1 MDSSPAVWSSGTISP
16 SYGRPRTQSISSV
29 PSTIGSGFVLP
40 PLSVSPDFCFIA
52 PSAASQI
59 VTNDHDSHADAWYD
73 QNGIEPPLEPATMSD
88 PALRLVNG
96 FLDQLLFNFLQIA
109 KSTRLSSLR
118 PAIIE
123 VLKPK
128 LAKDAIDNAEEEL
141 KEYLGGADEDDYTHP
156 HGEGASLR
164 DWDLELAWKRI
175 RLRCMVYSSLGDM
188 EEEDEDMYMEQEHL
202 ELGTND
208 QVSDVVSPAVS
219 IFLTSVLE
227 YMGELTVT
235 VAGQV
240 AYQRVRNKMERELRE
255 GSRDTSRPADRV
267 VVADSDME
275 RVALD
280 RTLGRLW
287 RGWKKRVRAPAHD
300 AAGRPLSR
308 RISSLLEQD
317 YNTPET
323 TPQTLLGLSRPAT
336 GDDVQEEKH
345 AIEDP
350 TAEAPV
356 QATEIPLPMTG
367 NDVAEIEVPGLV
379 SYSDSDEGT
388 DSDEVLQTR
397 AQPPKRCKSVLL
409 SPSHNADGISTGAA
423 RQTVLFPLK
432 RWTSV
437 PARPLSFY
445 AGRTRK
451 VSQPSASDPETKM
464 AQVNTR
470 DEAGKMPEE
479 TASEGAPQTF
489 IQGGEADCEDAA
501 DEFAVQKAEVVTP
514 FRASQ
519 SARSQDVFVSESEDG
534 CEDKDRCNR
543 NHHGHSHS
551 VSVSVSVSARNSAS
565 ISTRNR
571 NDSNRSNTPP
581 VKRSSMQTARLV
593 DVSKPISPRSVSG
606 SPARSRP
613 ASMDKSGQSRAA
625 ALSAVGLPATS
636 LLDAAADQDV
646 QSTGQDAVLQTDARD
661 APSPADASTTGA
673 ETWRLQQNASP
684 ADADGTTL
692 SRQTTTGVS
701 DSGGEQ
707 QAVPR
712 VAAAPLLA
720 AATSTSSP
728 LPAASRSDAPTP
740 PQGRKKG
747 PPAQIV
753 TKTPSPSPSP
763 SSAYTHTYEPPKR
776 AKPSI
781 LPVIPDQVIEGG
793 SLVGLPRNALSH
805 AGKQSLKA
813 ESRQLLTVERS
824 RTNRDTEQGSYTGS
838 HHTGPSSVSSAGS
851 RLKPVRTSEDG
862 SSRSESVA
870 RNFEELIQSN
880 QTITYT
886 LTPETMR
893 DVDSKSPVVTRLGGN
908 RKTDDAR
915 TLNLHNK
922 PLLLGAQSGSGRL
935 PSPHSPA
942 SISPRAFES
951 SLKSPAISKSSRS
964 PIVPNGRGMTT
975 PPNDFRASKD
985 STLPDYSDFV
995 SSTDERKVYI
1005 APNLVA
1011 SPASPGMS
1019 FSNPRRDSTTSII
1032 NRSRYQPRDAAVD
1045 GKADH
1050 SDLIDFIRQGP
1061 PIASTNRIPRHVAPF
1076 RTTMDSDEMVAAIG
1090 GKAID
1095 ATLPDI
1101 RDSLCSTNPTDGP
1114 PSMHSSTN
1122 SKSALLR
1129 NKSPSTA
1136 AGKTS
1141 GAPDDTTM
1149 APIRKTRRVRD
1160 PYAIDLSDED
1170 EDEDEDEDKDE
1181 DKVPPSSEEPFH
1193 PPPRKSQTLPPLKRE
1208 ESLGEFLRNYDPPA
1222 IPPSSPPR
1230 MPKKKASAPSLMARF
1245 RSSTIDKN
1253 KDKARNRDSP
1263 PSRGPPG
1270 TSASTHTS
1278 ATGRGYVPITV
1289 NMPSNYDRFNHLN
1302 SNNSNPSP
1310 VEARAPPAGGTIR
1323 SRMRGTSLSSSSPV
1337 GGRIP
1342 MKKFEPRDAIA
1353 GQSRTAD
1360 LAAFLRDSAP
1370 PMGGRP
1376 QGQLQ
1381 GQGQGQGQGQEEGS
1395 SGGGGGG
1402 GIARRFGRRKKSTM
1416 AV

>member
-1 MDSSPAVWSSGTISP
+1 MDSSPPVWSSGTISP

-40 PLSVSPDFCFIA
+40 PLSVSPEFCFIA

-118 PAIIE
+118 PAITE

-141 KEYLGGADEDDYTHP
+141 KEYLGGANEDDFTHP
-156 HGEGASLR
+156 HGEGTSSR

-235 VAGQV
+235 VAGQA

-255 GSRDTSRPADRV
+255 GSRDTSHPADRV

-323 TPQTLLGLSRPAT
+323 TPQTLMGLSKPAT

-345 AIEDP
+345 DIEDP
-350 TAEAPV
+350 IAGAPV
-356 QATEIPLPMTG
+356 EAAEIPLPMTE

-379 SYSDSDEGT
+379 SYSDYEGT
-388 DSDEVLQTR
+388 DSDEALQTR

-437 PARPLSFY
+437 PARPQSFY
-445 AGRTRK
+445 AGRIRK
-451 VSQPSASDPETKM
+451 VSQPSASDLETKI
-464 AQVNTR
+464 AQVKAR

-479 TASEGAPQTF
+479 TVSEGAPQTF
-489 IQGGEADCEDAA
+489 TQGGEADCENAA
-501 DEFAVQKAEVVTP
+501 DEFAVEKAEVVTP
-514 FRASQ
+514 FRVSQ
-519 SARSQDVFVSESEDG
+519 SARSQDVFVSEGEDG
-534 CEDKDRCNR
+534 CEDKDRCNL
-543 NHHGHSHS
+543 NHHSHS
-551 VSVSVSVSARNSAS
+551 VSVSVSASARNSAS

-571 NDSNRSNTPP
+571 NDSNSSNTPP
-581 VKRSSMQTARLV
+581 VKRSSMQTARLI
-593 DVSKPISPRSVSG
+593 DVSKPNSPRSLSG
-606 SPARSRP
+606 SSAHSRP
-613 ASMDKSGQSRAA
+613 ASMDKPGQSRAA
-625 ALSAVGLPATS
+625 ALSAVGLPAMS
-636 LLDAAADQDV
+636 SLDAAADQDV
-646 QSTGQDAVLQTDARD
+646 QPTGQDAVLQTDARD
-661 APSPADASTTGA
+661 APSPADASTGA

-684 ADADGTTL
+684 ADTDGTLT
-692 SRQTTTGVS
+692 RQTTGVS
-701 DSGGEQ
+701 DSGEQ
-707 QAVPR
+707 QTVPR
-712 VAAAPLLA
+712 VAAAPLLPA
-720 AATSTSSP
+720 ATSSP
-728 LPAASRSDAPTP
+728 LPAASHSAST
-740 PQGRKKG
+740 QGRKKG
-747 PPAQIV
+747 PPAQII
-753 TKTPSPSPSP
+753 TKTPSPSHTPTP
-763 SSAYTHTYEPPKR
+763 THTHTYEPPKR

-824 RTNRDTEQGSYTGS
+824 RTNRDTEQGSHTGS

-915 TLNLHNK
+915 TLNLHK
-922 PLLLGAQSGSGRL
+922 PSLLGVQSGSGRL
-935 PSPHSPA
+935 SSPHSPA
-942 SISPRAFES
+942 SISPRALES

-964 PIVPNGRGMTT
+964 PTVPNSRGMTT
-975 PPNDFRASKD
+975 PPKDYRASKE

-1005 APNLVA
+1005 APNLA
-1011 SPASPGMS
+1011 SPASPGMN
-1019 FSNPRRDSTTSII
+1019 FSHSRRDSTTSII

-1045 GKADH
+1045 GKADN

-1095 ATLPDI
+1095 ATLPDF
-1101 RDSLCSTNPTDGP
+1101 RDSLCSTDPTDEP
-1114 PSMHSSTN
+1114 LSMHSSIN

-1129 NKSPSTA
+1129 NKGPSTV
-1136 AGKTS
+1136 AGKS
-1141 GAPDDTTM
+1141 FGAPDDTTM
-1149 APIRKTRRVRD
+1149 APTRKTRRIRD

-1170 EDEDEDEDKDE
+1170 EDEA
-1181 DKVPPSSEEPFH
+1181 PPSEEPSQTSQTTH
-1193 PPPRKSQTLPPLKRE
+1193 HNPPPRKSQTLPPLKRE

-1230 MPKKKASAPSLMARF
+1230 IPKKKASAPSLMARF

-1253 KDKARNRDSP
+1253 KDKDKDKDKARNKDSP

-1270 TSASTHTS
+1270 TSASTNTSS

-1289 NMPSNYDRFNHLN
+1289 NMPSHSNYDKFNLN
-1302 SNNSNPSP
+1302 PNTNP
-1310 VEARAPPAGGTIR
+1310 VEARAPSGGGTVR
-1323 SRMRGTSLSSSSPV
+1323 SRMRGTSLSSSSV
-1337 GGRIP
+1337 GGRVP
-1342 MKKFEPRDAIA
+1342 MKKFEPRDAVA

-1370 PMGGRP
+1370 PMG
-1376 QGQLQ
+1376 
-1381 GQGQGQGQGQEEGS
+1381 QGQGQEEGS
-1395 SGGGGGG
+1395 GGG
-1402 GIARRFGRRKKSTM
+1402 GIARRFGRKKKSM

>member
-1 MDSSPAVWSSGTISP
+1 MDSSPPVWSSGTISP

-40 PLSVSPDFCFIA
+40 PLSVSPEFCFIA

-141 KEYLGGADEDDYTHP
+141 KEYLGGANEDDFTHP
-156 HGEGASLR
+156 HGEGASSR

-323 TPQTLLGLSRPAT
+323 TPQTLLGLSRPVT

-345 AIEDP
+345 VIEDP
-350 TAEAPV
+350 VAEPPV
-356 QATEIPLPMTG
+356 QATEIPLPMTE

-379 SYSDSDEGT
+379 SYSDYEGT
-388 DSDEVLQTR
+388 DSDEVL
-397 AQPPKRCKSVLL
+397 PPKRCKSVLL
-409 SPSHNADGISTGAA
+409 SASHNADGISTGAA

-432 RWTSV
+432 RWTSI

-451 VSQPSASDPETKM
+451 VSQPSATDPETKI
-464 AQVNTR
+464 AQVNAR
-470 DEAGKMPEE
+470 DEAGKVPEE
-479 TASEGAPQTF
+479 TTIQGGAPQTF

-514 FRASQ
+514 FRVSQ
-519 SARSQDVFVSESEDG
+519 SARSQDVFVSEGEDG

-551 VSVSVSVSARNSAS
+551 VSARNSAS
-565 ISTRNR
+565 ISIRNR
-571 NDSNRSNTPP
+571 NDSNSSNTPP
-581 VKRSSMQTARLV
+581 VKRSSMQTARLI
-593 DVSKPISPRSVSG
+593 DVSKPNSPRSVSG
-606 SPARSRP
+606 SSPAHSRP

-625 ALSAVGLPATS
+625 ALSAVGLPAMS
-636 LLDAAADQDV
+636 SLDAAADQDF
-646 QSTGQDAVLQTDARD
+646 QSTGQGAVLQTDARD
-661 APSPADASTTGA
+661 APSPADASSTTDA

-684 ADADGTTL
+684 ADADGTL
-692 SRQTTTGVS
+692 SRQTTGVS
-701 DSGGEQ
+701 DTGEQ
-707 QAVPR
+707 NQTVPR
-712 VAAAPLLA
+712 VDAA
-720 AATSTSSP
+720 SSSP
-728 LPAASRSDAPTP
+728 LPAASR
-740 PQGRKKG
+740 KKG
-747 PPAQIV
+747 PPVQIM

-763 SSAYTHTYEPPKR
+763 THTHTQTYEPPKR
-776 AKPSI
+776 VKPSI

-824 RTNRDTEQGSYTGS
+824 RTNRDTEQGSYTG
-838 HHTGPSSVSSAGS
+838 SVSSAGS

-915 TLNLHNK
+915 TLNLHK
-922 PLLLGAQSGSGRL
+922 PLLLGAQSGSARL

-942 SISPRAFES
+942 SISPRALES

-964 PIVPNGRGMTT
+964 PTVPNGRGMAT
-975 PPNDFRASKD
+975 PPKDFRASKE

-1005 APNLVA
+1005 APNLA
-1011 SPASPGMS
+1011 APASPGMS
-1019 FSNPRRDSTTSII
+1019 FSDSRRDSTTSII

-1045 GKADH
+1045 GKADN

-1076 RTTMDSDEMVAAIG
+1076 RSTMDSDEMVAAIG

-1114 PSMHSSTN
+1114 PSMHSSIN

-1129 NKSPSTA
+1129 NKGPSTA
-1136 AGKTS
+1136 AGKTF
-1141 GAPDDTTM
+1141 GAPDDNTTS
-1149 APIRKTRRVRD
+1149 PIRKTRRVRD

-1170 EDEDEDEDKDE
+1170 EDEA
-1181 DKVPPSSEEPFH
+1181 PPSEEPFQATH
-1193 PPPRKSQTLPPLKRE
+1193 HNPPPRKSQTLPPLKRE

-1230 MPKKKASAPSLMARF
+1230 IPKKKASAPSLMARF

-1253 KDKARNRDSP
+1253 KDKDKDKDKEKARHKDSP

-1270 TSASTHTS
+1270 TSASTNTS

-1289 NMPSNYDRFNHLN
+1289 NMPSNYDKFNHLN
-1302 SNNSNPSP
+1302 SNNSNP
-1310 VEARAPPAGGTIR
+1310 VEARAPQTGGGTIR
-1323 SRMRGTSLSSSSPV
+1323 SRMRGTSLSSSSV
-1337 GGRIP
+1337 GGRMP
-1342 MKKFEPRDAIA
+1342 MKKFEPRDAVA

-1370 PMGGRP
+1370 PMGG
-1376 QGQLQ
+1376 QGQRQ

-1395 SGGGGGG
+1395 GGGGG
-1402 GIARRFGRRKKSTM
+1402 GIARRFGRRKKSM

>member
-1 MDSSPAVWSSGTISP
+1 MDSSLPVWSSGTISP
-16 SYGRPRTQSISSV
+16 SYERPRTQSISSV
-29 PSTIGSGFVLP
+29 PSTIGSGFILP
-40 PLSVSPDFCFIA
+40 PLSVSPEFCFIA

-59 VTNDHDSHADAWYD
+59 VTNDYDSHADAWYD
-73 QNGIEPPLEPATMSD
+73 QNGIEPPLEPAAMSD
-88 PALRLVNG
+88 PALRLVND

-128 LAKDAIDNAEEEL
+128 LAQDAIDNAVEEL
-141 KEYLGGADEDDYTHP
+141 KEYLGGANEDEYTHP
-156 HGEGASLR
+156 HGEDASSR

-208 QVSDVVSPAVS
+208 EVSDVVSPTVS

-235 VAGQV
+235 VAGQA

-255 GSRDTSRPADRV
+255 GSQDTSRRADRV

-317 YNTPET
+317 YHTPAT
-323 TPQTLLGLSRPAT
+323 TPPTLLGLSRPAT
-336 GDDVQEEKH
+336 GDDVQEEKKLV
-345 AIEDP
+345 IEDP
-350 TAEAPV
+350 MAEAPV
-356 QATEIPLPMTG
+356 QAADIPLPMTEQ
-367 NDVAEIEVPGLV
+367 DVADIEVPGLV
-379 SYSDSDEGT
+379 SYSDYEDT
-388 DSDEVLQTR
+388 DLDEVLPSR
-397 AQPPKRCKSVLL
+397 AQAPKRCKSVLL
-409 SPSHNADGISTGAA
+409 SLSREADGISTAAA
-423 RQTVLFPLK
+423 RQTVMFPLK

-437 PARPLSFY
+437 PARPLSFC
-445 AGRTRK
+445 AGRIRK
-451 VSQPSASDPETKM
+451 VSQGSASDLEAKI
-464 AQVNTR
+464 AQVNAR
-470 DEAGKMPEE
+470 DEAGNVPEE
-479 TASEGAPQTF
+479 TTIQGAPQTF
-489 IQGGEADCEDAA
+489 TQGGEADCEDAA
-501 DEFAVQKAEVVTP
+501 DECAVQKAEVVTP
-514 FRASQ
+514 FRVSQ
-519 SARSQDVFVSESEDG
+519 SVRSQDVFVSEAEDG
-534 CEDKDRCNR
+534 CEDKDRGNL

-551 VSVSVSVSARNSAS
+551 VIVSARDSASIS

-571 NDSNRSNTPP
+571 NDSNSSNTPP
-581 VKRSSMQTARLV
+581 VKRSSMQTARLI
-593 DVSKPISPRSVSG
+593 DVSKPNSPRSVSG
-606 SPARSRP
+606 SPAHSRP
-613 ASMDKSGQSRAA
+613 ASMDKSGPSRAA
-625 ALSAVGLPATS
+625 ALSAVGLSATS
-636 LLDAAADQDV
+636 SRDVAADQHV
-646 QSTGQDAVLQTDARD
+646 RSTGQDAVLQTDASD
-661 APSPADASTTGA
+661 APSPADASTGA
-673 ETWRLQQNASP
+673 ETSRLQQNASP
-684 ADADGTTL
+684 ADADGTL
-692 SRQTTTGVS
+692 SRQTTTAVS
-701 DSGGEQ
+701 DSGEQ
-707 QAVPR
+707 QTVPL
-712 VAAAPLLA
+712 VAAAPLLSA
-720 AATSTSSP
+720 ATSSP
-728 LPAASRSDAPTP
+728 LPAASGGVPT
-740 PQGRKKG
+740 QGRTKG
-747 PPAQIV
+747 PPAEII
-753 TKTPSPSPSP
+753 TKTPAPLPSP
-763 SSAYTHTYEPPKR
+763 THTHIYQPPKR
-776 AKPSI
+776 AKPST

-805 AGKQSLKA
+805 AGKQSVKA

-824 RTNRDTEQGSYTGS
+824 RTNRDAEQGSYTAS
-838 HHTGPSSVSSAGS
+838 HHTGPASVSSAGS
-851 RLKPVRTSEDG
+851 RLQPVRMSEDG

-915 TLNLHNK
+915 TLNLHK
-922 PLLLGAQSGSGRL
+922 PLLLCAQSASDRL

-942 SISPRAFES
+942 SISPRALES

-964 PIVPNGRGMTT
+964 PTVSSGCGMAT
-975 PPNDFRASKD
+975 PPKDFRASKE
-985 STLPDYSDFV
+985 STLSDYPDFV

-1005 APNLVA
+1005 APNLA
-1011 SPASPGMS
+1011 SPASPGMNLS
-1019 FSNPRRDSTTSII
+1019 HSRHDSTTSIT
-1032 NRSRYQPRDAAVD
+1032 NRSRYQPRDATVD
-1045 GKADH
+1045 AKADN

-1101 RDSLCSTNPTDGP
+1101 CDSLCSTNPTDGP
-1114 PSMHSSTN
+1114 PSMHSSIN

-1129 NKSPSTA
+1129 NKGPSTV
-1136 AGKTS
+1136 AGKPFE
-1141 GAPDDTTM
+1141 APDDTTM
-1149 APIRKTRRVRD
+1149 APIRKTRQIRD

-1170 EDEDEDEDKDE
+1170 EDQA
-1181 DKVPPSSEEPFH
+1181 PSSEEPLQATH
-1193 PPPRKSQTLPPLKRE
+1193 HNPPLQKFQTLPPLKRE

-1230 MPKKKASAPSLMARF
+1230 IPKKKASAPSLMARF

-1253 KDKARNRDSP
+1253 KDKARNKECP
-1263 PSRGPPG
+1263 PSRGPPPG
-1270 TSASTHTS
+1270 TSDSTNTG
-1278 ATGRGYVPITV
+1278 ATGRGYVPIMV
-1289 NMPSNYDRFNHLN
+1289 SMPSNCDKFNLN
-1302 SNNSNPSP
+1302 SNTSP
-1310 VEARAPPAGGTIR
+1310 VEARAPPGGGTLR
-1323 SRMRGTSLSSSSPV
+1323 SRMRGTSLSSLSV

-1342 MKKFEPRDAIA
+1342 MKKFEPRDAVA

-1370 PMGGRP
+1370 PMGG
-1376 QGQLQ
+1376 
-1381 GQGQGQGQGQEEGS
+1381 QGQGQEEGS
-1395 SGGGGGG
+1395 GGSG
-1402 GIARRFGRRKKSTM
+1402 ISRRFGRKKKSM

>member
-1 MDSSPAVWSSGTISP
+1 MDSSPPVWSSGTISP

-40 PLSVSPDFCFIA
+40 PLSVSPEFCFIA

-96 FLDQLLFNFLQIA
+96 FLDQLLFNFLQFA

-141 KEYLGGADEDDYTHP
+141 KEYLGGANEDDFTHP
-156 HGEGASLR
+156 HGEGASSR

-267 VVADSDME
+267 FVADSDME

-323 TPQTLLGLSRPAT
+323 TPQTLLGLSRPVT

-345 AIEDP
+345 VIEDP
-350 TAEAPV
+350 IAESPV
-356 QATEIPLPMTG
+356 QATEIPLPMTE

-379 SYSDSDEGT
+379 SYSDYEGT
-388 DSDEVLQTR
+388 DSDEVLPTR
-397 AQPPKRCKSVLL
+397 VQPPKRCKSVLL
-409 SPSHNADGISTGAA
+409 SASHNADGISTGVAT
-423 RQTVLFPLK
+423 QTVLFPLK

-437 PARPLSFY
+437 PARPLGFH

-451 VSQPSASDPETKM
+451 VSQPSASDLETKI
-464 AQVNTR
+464 AQVNAR
-470 DEAGKMPEE
+470 DEAGKVSEE
-479 TASEGAPQTF
+479 TTIQGAPQTF
-489 IQGGEADCEDAA
+489 IQGGEADCEDAT

-514 FRASQ
+514 FRVAQ
-519 SARSQDVFVSESEDG
+519 SALSQDVFVSEGEDG

-551 VSVSVSVSARNSAS
+551 VSASASASARNSARNSAS

-571 NDSNRSNTPP
+571 NDSNSSNTPP
-581 VKRSSMQTARLV
+581 VKRSSMQTARLI
-593 DVSKPISPRSVSG
+593 DVSKPNSPRSVSG
-606 SPARSRP
+606 SPAHSRP

-625 ALSAVGLPATS
+625 ALSAVGLPAMS
-636 LLDAAADQDV
+636 SLDAAADQDF
-646 QSTGQDAVLQTDARD
+646 QSTGQDAVLQTDTRD

-673 ETWRLQQNASP
+673 EPRRLQQNDASP
-684 ADADGTTL
+684 ADADRTL
-692 SRQTTTGVS
+692 SRQTTGVS
-701 DSGGEQ
+701 DSGEQ
-707 QAVPR
+707 QTVPR
-712 VAAAPLLA
+712 VAAA
-720 AATSTSSP
+720 SSSP
-728 LPAASRSDAPTP
+728 LPGAS
-740 PQGRKKG
+740 RKKG
-747 PPAQIV
+747 PPAQIM

-763 SSAYTHTYEPPKR
+763 THTHTHTHTYEPPKR

-793 SLVGLPRNALSH
+793 SLVGLPQNALSH
-805 AGKQSLKA
+805 AGKQGLKA

-824 RTNRDTEQGSYTGS
+824 RTNRDTEQGSYTG
-838 HHTGPSSVSSAGS
+838 SVSSAGS

-915 TLNLHNK
+915 TLNLHK

-942 SISPRAFES
+942 SISPRALES

-964 PIVPNGRGMTT
+964 PTVPNGRGMTSS
-975 PPNDFRASKD
+975 PKVFRASKE

-1005 APNLVA
+1005 APNLA
-1011 SPASPGMS
+1011 APASPGMS
-1019 FSNPRRDSTTSII
+1019 LSDSRRDSTTSII
-1032 NRSRYQPRDAAVD
+1032 NRSRYQPRDAVVD
-1045 GKADH
+1045 SKADN

-1076 RTTMDSDEMVAAIG
+1076 RSTMDSDEMVAAIG

-1101 RDSLCSTNPTDGP
+1101 RDSLCSTNLTDGP
-1114 PSMHSSTN
+1114 PSMHSSIN
-1122 SKSALLR
+1122 SKSALLQ
-1129 NKSPSTA
+1129 NKGPSTA
-1136 AGKTS
+1136 AGKTF
-1141 GAPDDTTM
+1141 GAPDDNTM
-1149 APIRKTRRVRD
+1149 APIRKTRRIRD

-1170 EDEDEDEDKDE
+1170 EDEAS
-1181 DKVPPSSEEPFH
+1181 PSEEPFQATH
-1193 PPPRKSQTLPPLKRE
+1193 HNPPPRKSQTLPPLKRE

-1230 MPKKKASAPSLMARF
+1230 IPKKKASAPSLMARF

-1253 KDKARNRDSP
+1253 KDKDKDRARNKDSP

-1270 TSASTHTS
+1270 TSASTNTS

-1289 NMPSNYDRFNHLN
+1289 NMPSNHDKFNHLN
-1302 SNNSNPSP
+1302 SNNMNP
-1310 VEARAPPAGGTIR
+1310 VEARAPQTGGGTIR
-1323 SRMRGTSLSSSSPV
+1323 SRMRGTSLSSSSV
-1337 GGRIP
+1337 GGRTP
-1342 MKKFEPRDAIA
+1342 MKKFEPRDAVT

-1370 PMGGRP
+1370 PMGG
-1376 QGQLQ
+1376 
-1381 GQGQGQGQGQEEGS
+1381 QGQGQGQEEGS
-1395 SGGGGGG
+1395 GGGGG
-1402 GIARRFGRRKKSTM
+1402 GIARRFGRRKKSM